1 KSQQY
6 LKRKSKPSYTK
17 ASKRKFLGRMKK
29 FIFYKII
36 DLLAGKFIV
45 QRIKK
50 QALMSLL
57 PVTNLLSSD

>member
-1 KSQQY
+1 MSNSQTDTEFHTMNNY
-6 LKRKSKPSYTK
+6 HY
-17 ASKRKFLGRMKK
+17 FFMKK